1 MKKLL
6 ALTLVAVLSVGL
18 TSGAAASE
26 LTLLFSGLDLYY
38 DGNNI
43 STNGADNLATM
54 VWAIDA
60 SPTSSWINPPTN
72 ITADVF
78 IEGVGQLVN
87 GNNTFLPTSGPKF
100 NLVFNGWS
108 LDLNWD
114 SPVTINFENNNMTV
128 EGSATT
134 SSITGGNVP
143 IDVPV
148 VVSFST
154 QIQEDQYYSRDEET
168 GNIRSFHSFG
178 TGEVSGPLVTEPASL
193 LLLGAGLLG
202 GGAAARRRRK
212 NADKA

>member
-6 ALTLVAVLSVGL
+6 ALTLVAVFSLGL
-18 TSGAAASE
+18 TTGAAASQ

-38 DGNNI
+38 DGSNI
-43 STNGADNLATM
+43 SSNGADDLATM
-54 VWAIDA
+54 VWAIDG
-60 SPTSSWINPPTN
+60 SVTSSWVNPPTN

-78 IEGVGQLVN
+78 IEGVGQLMD
-87 GNNTFLPTSGPKF
+87 GSNTFTPTSGPKF
-100 NLVFNGWS
+100 NLAFGSWS

-114 SPVTINFENNNMTV
+114 SPVTINFENNNMTI

-134 SSITGGNVP
+134 NSIAGGNVP

-154 QIQEDQYYSRDEET
+154 QIQEDEFYSRDGEGNLT
-168 GNIRSFHSFG
+168 GFHSFG
-178 TGEVSGPLVTEPASL
+178 TGEVSGPLVPEPATL

-212 NADKA
+212 NADEA